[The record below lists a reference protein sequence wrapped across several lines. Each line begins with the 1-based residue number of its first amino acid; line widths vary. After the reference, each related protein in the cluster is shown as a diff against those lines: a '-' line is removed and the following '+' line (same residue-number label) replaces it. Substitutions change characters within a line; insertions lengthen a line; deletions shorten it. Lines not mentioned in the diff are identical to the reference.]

1 MSQMQWQSSFFDVLE
16 GYSVAPIQAQD
27 AEYLILNVHYAKRK
41 PSISYAF
48 GLFNSGELIG
58 VVTYGTPA
66 SSTLLRGVCGED
78 WAQHV
83 LELNRL
89 VLVNNQPHEASRLVG
104 ASLKLLPKPSIIVSY
119 ADTKQKHE
127 GIVYQA
133 TNFIYTGLS
142 SKFRDPVVRGLE
154 HQHHATY
161 AHGLTNKQLIEK
173 YGEDNVYF
181 IERSR
186 KHRYIIFVG
195 SKTQRKQMIK
205 DLRYEIQPYP
215 NKERSANG

>member
-1 MSQMQWQSSFFDVLE
+1 MKWQSSFFDVTT
-16 GYSVAPIQAQD
+16 GYSVAPIQSHD
-27 AEYLILNVHYAKRK
+27 ANYLIMNVHYAKRK
-41 PSISYAF
+41 PSITYAF
-48 GLFNSGELIG
+48 GLFENENLVG

-66 SSTLLRGVCGED
+66 SSTLLRGVCGEE
-78 WAQHV
+78 WASNV

-89 VLVNNQPHEASRLVG
+89 VLVNNKPLEASRLVG
-104 ASLKLLPKPSIIVSY
+104 ASLQLLPKPKIVVSY
-119 ADTKQKHE
+119 ADTKQSHE

-133 TNFIYTGLS
+133 TNFLYTGLS
-142 SKFRDPVVRGLE
+142 TKFQDPVVKGLE

-173 YGEDNVYF
+173 FGADNVYF

-195 SKTQRKQMIK
+195 SKTDKKEMSK
-205 DLRYEIQPYP
+205 ALKYKTLPYP
-215 NKERSANG
+215 KERISNG